1 MKARMIFLS
10 IITLILGGLVGAS
23 VGMLMAPRS
32 GRATR
37 AILRSKGVELQE
49 KALRQLLADREFARD
64 RIHQSQS
71 GGELAPVT
79 DLRVLRMDGSVVDVE
94 VRASRFAHRRVP

>member
-49 KALRQLLADREFARD
+49 KVSEEINLAGAQVKGQVDNLASGARHKVGEIGDQLKDTVHSISLPFPG
-64 RIHQSQS
+64 S
-71 GGELAPVT
+71 GL
-79 DLRVLRMDGSVVDVE
+79 
-94 VRASRFAHRRVP
+94 